1 MKNEIIR
8 KTILISHDNLESCIL
23 GFLYATKTIPESW
36 DVLTTELGVPLNED
50 GLVEIEIE
58 CVKPRRKTK
67 DLRSV
72 SDDYVVYSEQLEFPL
87 EVFDNVYVKGS

>member
-1 MKNEIIR
+1 MKNEREVLR
-8 KTILISHDNLESCIL
+8 KTILISHDNLEACIL

-58 CVKPRRKTK
+58 CVKPKRRDT
-67 DLRSV
+67 
-72 SDDYVVYSEQLEFPL
+72 DYQPELPL

>member
-1 MKNEIIR
+1 MKNEREVLR

-36 DVLTTELGVPLNED
+36 DILSTELGVPLNED

-58 CVKPRRKTK
+58 CVKPKRRKQ
-67 DLRSV
+67 
-72 SDDYVVYSEQLEFPL
+72 ENQLEFPL